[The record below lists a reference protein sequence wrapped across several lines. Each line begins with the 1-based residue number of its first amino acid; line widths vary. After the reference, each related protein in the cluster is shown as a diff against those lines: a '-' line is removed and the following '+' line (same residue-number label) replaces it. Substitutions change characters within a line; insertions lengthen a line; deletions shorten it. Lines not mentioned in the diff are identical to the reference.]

1 MRVYKVIWRSMVCLL
16 AVAGVVL
23 ALSSLRWGPLVGL
36 GVLGIVLGPLF
47 GADLHWQ
54 ARGAAAPLRHLL
66 AAAAVAVVGGIA
78 MAGFLAFLD
87 AAALLVVGLLI
98 LSCPGVLHILL
109 RRAPQ
114 KPSSPTDAAVPP
126 SPSAAASSQAAP
138 PTQRTPSTPVPAP
151 PPLPCHGLTDTE
163 LCWRWRTTFTALQR
177 SASAVERLRLIET
190 RAALLDEIARRNPV
204 GFSRWLNEGAR
215 AASDPARYFR
225 GTHANP
231 SLRRHESDH

>member
-54 ARGAAAPLRHLL
+54 ARG
-66 AAAAVAVVGGIA
+66 A